1 MRPAQAGSRAIPV
14 AGHGAAIREARVAQG
29 TGPPSGTDAATAA
42 AVILSPFVVN
52 ELVVEKPLLR
62 LLIHCN
68 FGLGIG
74 YLYRLCAVR
83 GSVPADKA
91 EWDRARVAWPVDLTN
106 RTIPKSS
113 AGRLGKRKAG
123 GRYAADLVLQLPARG
138 PVSSHSIFLYRV

>member
-1 MRPAQAGSRAIPV
+1 MERLFRRRTLLRILDRPAELTRRPPRLSSV
-14 AGHGAAIREARVAQG
+14 AVRRQ
-29 TGPPSGTDAATAA
+29 
-42 AVILSPFVVN
+42 
-52 ELVVEKPLLR
+52 LVVEKPLLR

-138 PVSSHSIFLYRV
+138 PVPSHSIFLYRV